1 MIKRE
6 PAEYIIRIK
15 PTPEEYREHIKKEI
29 ELFLK
34 QNKNIDPQGRL
45 ARAYRIAGENENT
58 NDNLK
63 GD

>member
-15 PTPEEYREHIKKEI
+15 PTPEEYKEHIRKEAEQILI
-29 ELFLK
+29 EQKALK
-34 QNKNIDPQGRL
+34 MAL
-45 ARAYRIAGENENT
+45 ENENT
-58 NDNLK
+58 SDSLK